1 MTSLPRLSV
10 VNLLLSEWKEK
21 SVLLTRKRLYQ
32 ADPSS
37 ESNLELYLNYVEM
50 LKAEGVSLEADMY
63 HLRVQS
69 DIDFAGSFVSE
80 TSLGVAGCKD
90 DALPE
95 LIRSVYA
102 KDIVE
107 TAYGSKSVYS
117 LYRLMERCKVPLS
130 DILKGGLAREGA
142 VERLSW
148 LNRLV
153 LDYPSRDSAYLF
165 GLLSGDIYNSLGG
178 SYLASAEVFYGIAYS
193 MASTPAQRAVCLVRF
208 AIVTAK
214 LKSTERKW
222 LGRLLVSMA
231 LQKLAETSYDDERV
245 STNAECLSLIASL
258 KVRLSSPDIASIFV
272 NDWEMRNDNSDHS
285 VLGVSLVPID
295 LLDFKKI
302 SSIEVS
308 FQELGAY
315 APDTVK
321 FYQRRFIASYLCL
334 SSFLY
339 EGLESGF
346 TFANRNCSTLGVN
359 SGSFEFLY
367 SHCLQYLPL
376 MADDASAADLRRVKG
391 KVPDSPG
398 NTDDEL

>member
-10 VNLLLSEWKEK
+10 VNILLSEWQLKRT
-21 SVLLTRKRLYQ
+21 SLTRRRLYQ

-50 LKAEGVSLEADMY
+50 LKSEGVSLEADMY

-69 DIDFAGSFVSE
+69 DIDFDGSFVSE

-95 LIRSVYA
+95 LIWSVYA

-107 TAYGSKSVYS
+107 TAYGTKSVYS
-117 LYRLMERCKVPLS
+117 LYRLMERCKVPLL
-130 DILKGGLAREGA
+130 DILKGGLTREGA
-142 VERLSW
+142 AERLSW

-153 LDYPSRDSAYLF
+153 LDYPSRDSAYLC

-178 SYLASAEVFYGIAYS
+178 SCLASAEVFYGMAYS
-193 MASTPAQRAVCLVRF
+193 MASTSAQRAICLIRF
-208 AIVTAK
+208 AIVMIK

-231 LQKLAETSYDDERV
+231 MQKLAETSYDDERV
-245 STNAECLSLIASL
+245 STNAECMSLIASL
-258 KVRLSSPDIASIFV
+258 KVRLSSFDIASVFG
-272 NDWEMRNDNSDHS
+272 NYDNSDHS
-285 VLGVSLVPID
+285 VLGVILAPID
-295 LLDFKKI
+295 LLDSTKI
-302 SSIEVS
+302 LSIEVS

-321 FYQRRFIASYLCL
+321 FYQKRFIASYLCL

-359 SGSFEFLY
+359 SGSFEFLH

-376 MADDASAADLRRVKG
+376 LADDASAADLRRVKG
-391 KVPDSPG
+391 KVPDSSG
-398 NTDDEL
+398 KTDDEL